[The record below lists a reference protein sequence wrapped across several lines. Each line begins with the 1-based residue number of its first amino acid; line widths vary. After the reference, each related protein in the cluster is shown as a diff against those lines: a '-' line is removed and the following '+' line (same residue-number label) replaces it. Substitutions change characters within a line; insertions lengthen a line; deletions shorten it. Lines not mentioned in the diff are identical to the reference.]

1 MVQIVPA
8 ILATT
13 QEEYKQKLSKIETS
27 GMFEGGWV
35 QIDLMD
41 NKFVQNKS
49 IEAWV
54 VAEHPPKFKIEVQLM
69 VAQPKGWIEKVGKV
83 NRIIIPLEI
92 DQVSE
97 SIEQIIKTGAE
108 VGLSI
113 NPATP
118 IEKLEPYVNKIDTV
132 LVMSVEPGFGG
143 QKFIAQTVDKV
154 REIKDKRWPVKIG
167 VDGGI
172 NDLVVKDLVDAGADY
187 LVIGS
192 HLIEG
197 SIDEN
202 LEKIWEA
209 IS

>member
-1 MVQIVPA
+1 M
-8 ILATT
+8 
-13 QEEYKQKLSKIETS
+13 
-27 GMFEGGWV
+27 
-35 QIDLMD
+35 
-41 NKFVQNKS
+41 
-49 IEAWV
+49 
-54 VAEHPPKFKIEVQLM
+54 
-69 VAQPKGWIEKVGKV
+69 

>member
-1 MVQIVPA
+1 MVQIIPA

-13 QEEYKQKLSKIETS
+13 KEEYQQKLTKIESS
-27 GMFEGGWV
+27 GVFEGGWV

-49 IEAWV
+49 IDAKVVSEYPAKLKVEA
-54 VAEHPPKFKIEVQLM
+54 QLM
-69 VAQPKGWIEKVGKV
+69 VVDPTNWIREIGKV
-83 NRIIIPLEI
+83 DRIVIPVEI
-92 DQVSE
+92 DQVLTYV
-97 SIEQIIKTGAE
+97 EQIAKTGAE

-113 NPATP
+113 NPQTP
-118 IEKLEPYVNKIDTV
+118 IERVDPYIGKIDTV
-132 LVMSVEPGFGG
+132 LVMSVKPGFGG
-143 QKFIAQTVDKV
+143 QKFIVTTVDKV
-154 REIKDKRWPVKIG
+154 KQIKDKGWPVKIG

-172 NDLVVKDLVDAGADY
+172 DSSVVKDLADAGADY

-192 HLIEG
+192 HLLEG